1 MRSTSHKVPPRP
13 TKPYDYWCTLASSS
27 LKPEKTKDKRMY
39 KTTFEI
45 LQSCD
50 LELVCQHK
58 VSLGLV
64 RPQLRRPRDWS
75 LTPVI
80 MEICIPKPVGKNLL
94 GTALVASSHCYT
106 SQKHRLLVQSTS
118 CNFWKQL
125 TSMLRH
131 NFYFEGMNITRHWW
145 EFAEKSVFSM
155 QTAGDYGNLPATETI
170 VWRFLVQQ
178 SDLQEPLA
186 NQLGN
191 TSS

>member
-1 MRSTSHKVPPRP
+1 MSQQPGCTQWYISVSTFRSVRSTSHKVPPRP

-94 GTALVASSHCYT
+94 GTAAT
-106 SQKHRLLVQSTS
+106 ATQTRNTD
-118 CNFWKQL
+118 
-125 TSMLRH
+125 
-131 NFYFEGMNITRHWW
+131 FYFKVQAATFENSWHRCLGTTFILKAWT
-145 EFAEKSVFSM
+145 
-155 QTAGDYGNLPATETI
+155 LPVIDESLQKNQYFPCKLQVTMATCQ
-170 VWRFLVQQ
+170 RPKQ
-178 SDLQEPLA
+178 S
-186 NQLGN
+186 
-191 TSS
+191 